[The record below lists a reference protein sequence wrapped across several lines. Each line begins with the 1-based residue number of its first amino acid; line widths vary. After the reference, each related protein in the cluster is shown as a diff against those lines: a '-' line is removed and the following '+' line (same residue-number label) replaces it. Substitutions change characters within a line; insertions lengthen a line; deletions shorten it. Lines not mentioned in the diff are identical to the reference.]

1 MAPKVEGGRQLPLAF
16 SLTVETGSVLDPLA
30 VAQTL
35 LEDSQKSQA
44 EAPPDSQV
52 EDPTAE
58 GKVGEPDETETAK
71 PKAKAKGKPKAQ
83 AKEKAKGKGEPKAKA
98 KAEPKA
104 KGKAEPKTKAKGK
117 AKAKATAVDTEQEKA
132 AAAAEPPEE
141 TEVPEAPTEKK
152 RKATE
157 KPAEEPD
164 NKKPEKKKP
173 SEVLRERATALVAEL
188 PEDVPPAKAA
198 GEELQTRDRRK
209 AWFFEKSLPTLSSE
223 LQNFFRSKDAAKTKL
238 INDVVKPGAT
248 TKWEI
253 NENHPTVQTLTSHY
267 RSVLGKTKQKSYP
280 KAIMVGKCGSETAF
294 LKALRE
300 GDVVEITDKGQTQ
313 YMYRQLEVQ
322 HRTAV
327 VQKTGLQQ
335 AAACDQESKD
345 KLEAFCDNFDPEFE
359 VVPPSSSSVTPAA
372 FAVPGTP
379 PPPLAILDRQPEP
392 GMLPELDKKC
402 IEKIDQALTWL
413 MQLKQATYR
422 LNSSTSQ
429 TWQNLKRQLDEK
441 WAQLLPL
448 QSQLE
453 TFKLSNK
460 GSLAQLKSVL
470 TGAATKLL
478 ETQELLKGLVAV
490 S

>member
-157 KPAEEPD
+157 KPA
-164 NKKPEKKKP
+164 
-173 SEVLRERATALVAEL
+173 
-188 PEDVPPAKAA
+188 EDVPPAKAA